1 MKMKK
6 ICVWGTSLKKVA
18 DEAQVIAFI
27 RIMKSRVPDA
37 EITLFSQYGELVTEL
52 MAKEGFKIKTIRT
65 ARIGKV
71 IQALAHSDIFV
82 IEGGPFYEDPSQALR
97 CLILFSIAK
106 MFRCPV
112 VVYGATAFHF
122 KTWWGRLVFR
132 SMFNRMDAITVREKI
147 ASNIIKDLGVK
158 KDIVLFADPR
168 FILEA
173 PSDVSNILIKE
184 GINPEEALI
193 GVTTRFLHQ
202 NVPAWVK
209 RSHSYTDERV
219 ENANEVIARVVAYL
233 SEFAQVIIIPMH
245 PSYDED
251 TEMANVI
258 KKYIQ
263 VPSRLKMVSRRYS
276 ALEMMGIISQCE
288 LLLAGR
294 LGSAVFAT
302 VTGTPIVAIAYEP
315 RMVDH
320 MERLGFG
327 QYVFDWKNLTYKE
340 LAAKFEGVWLSRNL
354 IKNHMKSKVEEFRAL
369 AWENADIIN
378 KFM

>member
-1 MKMKK
+1 MKK
-6 ICVWGTSLKKVA
+6 ICVWGISLRKVA

-37 EITLFSQYGELVTEL
+37 EITLFSQYGELMTEL

-65 ARIGKV
+65 AHIGKV
-71 IQALAHSDIFV
+71 IRALAHSDIFV
-82 IEGGPFYEDPSQALR
+82 IDGGPFYEEPIQALR

-106 MFRCPV
+106 VFRCPV
-112 VVYGATAFHF
+112 VVYGATAFYF
-122 KTWWGRLVFR
+122 KTWWGRLLFR

-158 KDIVLFADPR
+158 KDIALFADPR

-184 GINPEEALI
+184 GIDLEEPLI
-193 GVTTRFLHQ
+193 GVTTRFFHH

-209 RSHSYTDERV
+209 RSHFYTDERV

-251 TEMANVI
+251 KEMANVI

-263 VPSRLKMVSRRYS
+263 DPSRLKMLSRRYS
-276 ALEMMGIISQCE
+276 ALEMMGIIGHCE

-320 MERLGFG
+320 MERSGFSK
-327 QYVFDWKNLTYKE
+327 YVFDWKDLKYDDLVAKIKE
-340 LAAKFEGVWLSRNL
+340 VWLSKDI
-354 IKNHMKSKVEEFRAL
+354 IKELMKSQAREFKEI
-369 AWENADIIN
+369 AWKNAETVT
-378 KFM
+378 KFL

>member
-1 MKMKK
+1 MKR

-27 RIMKSRVPDA
+27 RIMKSRVPDV

-82 IEGGPFYEDPSQALR
+82 FEGGPFYEDPSQALR

-106 MFRCPV
+106 SFSLPV
-112 VVYGATAFHF
+112 IAYGATAFYF
-122 KTWWGRLVFR
+122 KTWWGRFLFR
-132 SMFNRMDAITVREKI
+132 NIFERLDAITVREKI
-147 ASNIIKDLGVK
+147 AVDIIKDLGVRNN
-158 KDIVLFADPR
+158 IALFADPR

-173 PSDVSNILIKE
+173 PSDVSDILIKE
-184 GINPEEALI
+184 GINLEEPLI

-209 RSHSYTDERV
+209 RSHSFTDERV

-251 TEMANVI
+251 KEMANVI

-263 VPSRLKMVSRRYS
+263 DPSRLKMLSRRYS

-302 VTGTPIVAIAYEP
+302 VTGTPIVAIAHEP

-320 MERLGFG
+320 MERVGLGN
-327 QYVFDWKNLTYKE
+327 YVFDWKDLRYDDTVAKVKE
-340 LAAKFEGVWLSRNL
+340 VWLSRDT
-354 IKNHMKSKVEEFRAL
+354 IKDQMKSKVKEFKEM
-369 AWENADIIN
+369 AWKNAEIIDE
-378 KFM
+378 FM

>member
-1 MKMKK
+1 MKR

-52 MAKEGFKIKTIRT
+52 MAKEGFRIKTIRT
-65 ARIGKV
+65 AHIGKV
-71 IQALAHSDIFV
+71 IQALVHSDIFV
-82 IEGGPFYEDPSQALR
+82 FEGGPFYEDPSQALR
-97 CLILFSIAK
+97 CLILFSIVK

-112 VVYGATAFHF
+112 VVYGVTAFHF
-122 KTWWGRLVFR
+122 KTWWGRFLFR
-132 SMFNRMDAITVREKI
+132 NMFERMDAITVREKV
-147 ASNIIKDLGVK
+147 AVDIIKDLGVRNN
-158 KDIVLFADPR
+158 VALFSDPR
-168 FILEA
+168 FILEPA
-173 PSDVSNILIKE
+173 SSEEVQSILTEE
-184 GINPEEALI
+184 GINFEEPFI
-193 GVTTRFLHQ
+193 GITTRYLHQ

-209 RSHSYTDERV
+209 RSHSFTDERV

-251 TEMANVI
+251 AEMANVI

-263 VPSRLKMVSRRYS
+263 VPSRLKMLSRRYS

-320 MERLGFG
+320 MGRSGFSK
-327 QYVFDWKNLTYKE
+327 YVFDWKDLKYDDLVAKIKE
-340 LAAKFEGVWLSRNL
+340 VWLSKDI
-354 IKNHMKSKVEEFRAL
+354 IKELMKSQAKEFREI
-369 AWENADIIN
+369 AWKNAETVTQ
-378 KFM
+378 FL

>member
-1 MKMKK
+1 MKR

-27 RIMKSRVPDA
+27 RIMKSRVPDV

-82 IEGGPFYEDPSQALR
+82 FEGGPFYEDPSQALR

-106 MFRCPV
+106 SFSLPV
-112 VVYGATAFHF
+112 IAYGATAFYF
-122 KTWWGRLVFR
+122 KTWWGRFLFR
-132 SMFNRMDAITVREKI
+132 NIFERLDAITVREKI
-147 ASNIIKDLGVK
+147 AVDIIKDLGVRNN
-158 KDIVLFADPR
+158 IALFADPR

-173 PSDVSNILIKE
+173 PSDVSDILIKE
-184 GINPEEALI
+184 GINLEEPLI

-209 RSHSYTDERV
+209 RSHSFTDERV

-251 TEMANVI
+251 KEMANVI

-263 VPSRLKMVSRRYS
+263 DPSRLKMLSRRYS

-302 VTGTPIVAIAYEP
+302 VTGTPIVAIAHEP

-320 MERLGFG
+320 MERVGLGN
-327 QYVFDWKNLTYKE
+327 YVFDWKDLRYDDTVAKVKE
-340 LAAKFEGVWLSRNL
+340 VWLSRDT
-354 IKNHMKSKVEEFRAL
+354 IKDQMKSKVKEFKEI
-369 AWENADIIN
+369 AWKNAEIIN
-378 KFM
+378 EFM